1 MTRVAALV
9 PLKLHSRR
17 LPNKNFLRLGD
28 HPLARHV
35 FETLTGVE
43 TLNEV
48 YCYCSKP
55 QVMQLLPESV
65 RFLARPERLDQD
77 TVKANEL
84 FRYAVERIS
93 AEVIVLCHATAP
105 FISRETVHACVE
117 AVSTGRYDSAAS
129 VIKLR
134 TYCWHRDEPLNYD
147 PAAMAQTQDLAPVY
161 AETSG
166 VYVFRKADYLTT
178 NTRINGRTFLADV
191 DAREAVDIDY
201 PEDFALAQALLD
213 FDPRGTLKQSS
224 EYFVGLMNST
234 ARNRDIKLVTFDL
247 DGVLIDS
254 VPAMKVAWSAAC
266 EAAELSIPFERYAKG
281 IGFPFREILR
291 QLEID
296 DSLHATIEQVYNA
309 AAIAAQDK
317 IKTYPGVSHAL
328 ARLQKAGVR
337 VAVATSKN
345 RERTTKILAELLP
358 DIQFDHVTTPD
369 DVKSGRGKPHPDQL
383 MYCAL
388 EVGIDPQNTIY
399 VGDMEVDKEASQRA
413 GFRFVHAGWG
423 YGTLENVNDVWF
435 ASMNDFVEFLLE

>member
-35 FETLTGVE
+35 FETLAAVE
-43 TLNEV
+43 TLDDV

-55 QVMQLLPESV
+55 QVMQLLPETV

-77 TVKANEL
+77 NVKANEL
-84 FRYAVERIS
+84 FRYAVERIP
-93 AEVIVLCHATAP
+93 ADLIVLCHATAP
-105 FISRETVHACVE
+105 FITRETVRASVD
-117 AVSTGRYDSAAS
+117 AVQNGGYDSAAS
-129 VIKLR
+129 ALKLK
-134 TYCWHRDEPLNYD
+134 TYCWHRGEPLNYD
-147 PAAMAQTQDLAPVY
+147 PAAMAQTQDLLPIY

-178 NTRINGRTFLADV
+178 NTRINGRTFLAEV

-213 FDPRGTLKQSS
+213 FDPQGTTTQGS
-224 EYFVGLMNST
+224 EYFVGMMNST

-254 VPAMKVAWSAAC
+254 VPAMEVAWEAAC
-266 EAAELSIPFERYAKG
+266 EAAGLDIPFDHYAKG
-281 IGFPFREILR
+281 IGYPFRDILR

-296 DSLHATIEQVYNA
+296 EALHTTIEETYNH
-309 AAIAAQDK
+309 AAIAAQEK
-317 IKTYPGVSHAL
+317 IKTYPGVARAL
-328 ARLQKAGVR
+328 ARLQDAGVR
-337 VAVATSKN
+337 VAIATSKN
-345 RERTTKILAELLP
+345 RERTIGILAELLP
-358 DIQFDHVTTPD
+358 EIQFDHVTTPD
-369 DVKSGRGKPHPDQL
+369 DVKAGRGKPHPDQL
-383 MYCAL
+383 LHCAL
-388 EVGIDPQNTIY
+388 AVSVDPQNTIY
-399 VGDMEVDKEASQRA
+399 LGDMEVDKEAAQRA

-423 YGTLENVNDVWF
+423 YGALEDVNDIWF
-435 ASMNDFVEFLLE
+435 ASIGDFVEFLLE